1 MAGGLVDA
9 TMDAAAEAI
18 VESGAMWVPVLDDQH
33 RVAGVLG
40 LDDVLHAYQTALESN
55 YRHFARVTSGATLIE
70 EDVHG
75 SSRIAGKPSRSRPPP
90 TTLILSIRRKDQLIF
105 PRADT
110 ILEPDDH
117 VTILVDPA
125 DVPSVRTAL
134 GGEAGGSDVPPEDTQ
149 PLI

>member
-1 MAGGLVDA
+1 M
-9 TMDAAAEAI
+9 
-18 VESGAMWVPVLDDQH
+18 
-33 RVAGVLG
+33 AGVLG
-40 LDDVLHAYQTALESN
+40 LDEVLHAYQAALESN
-55 YRHFARVTSGATLIE
+55 YRHFARVASGATLIE
-70 EDVHG
+70 EAVHG
-75 SSRIAGKPSRSRPPP
+75 SSRNAGKAITDVDLPP

-110 ILEPDDH
+110 ILEAHDR

-134 GGEAGGSDVPPEDTQ
+134 GGEAGGSDVPPDDAQ